1 MRRIEPSLTDELA
14 RHFQPDTVASASPYR
29 VETYRRLVKMVVAVA
44 YANRDHLLF
53 FRRQGQDFKSKS
65 GASTFY
71 PSIYRGD
78 YLPHRELQHRFDVL
92 DQAARNLTDL
102 FRQNQVTGHT

>member
-1 MRRIEPSLTDELA
+1 MRRIERTLIDEPA

-29 VETYRRLVKMVVAVA
+29 VETYRRLVEIVAAVS
-44 YANRDHLLF
+44 YANISRLLF
-53 FRRQGQDFKSKS
+53 FRGQGQDFKSKS

-78 YLPHRELQHRFDVL
+78 YLPWTYG
-92 DQAARNLTDL
+92 AKGYLTP
-102 FRQNQVTGHT
+102 VTISENEKGGLKSSP

>member
-1 MRRIEPSLTDELA
+1 MRRIEPTLTDELA
-14 RHFQPDTVASASPYR
+14 RHFQPDMVASASPYR
-29 VETYRRLVKMVVAVA
+29 VETYRRLVEIVAAVS

-53 FRRQGQDFKSKS
+53 FRGQGQDFKSKS

-78 YLPHRELQHRFDVL
+78 HLPWTYG
-92 DQAARNLTDL
+92 AK
-102 FRQNQVTGHT
+102 GHSTPRTISENEKGGLKSSL